1 MKKKKLGLLTR
12 LLIGITAG
20 MLIGSAGDIF
30 GVGDTFIFK
39 GVIRLFVTFTTLFST
54 FLNFIIPLLILSF
67 VAVGLADLGKKAN
80 KLFGVTL
87 LLAYAS
93 TVIAGISAFF
103 VGKALLP
110 SLIHRITGS
119 EIQTRS
125 FEAIFAIQADPVFGV
140 MTAPILAFL
149 LGLGI
154 ANSKNDTLL
163 LCLKDLQEII
173 TKTLNKIIIPGLF
186 SKIAAEGK
194 LLPTIKMF
202 VKLYVMILIFQWLY
216 IAFQFLISTLFTKE
230 NKFKNLKG
238 IAPAYFTAL
247 GTQSSAS
254 TIPVNLESSKDS
266 GVSEDIADF
275 VIPLFAT
282 IHLSGDTIC
291 LVIGS
296 MGIMLANGLTPTL
309 SMFLPFIFMLGI
321 TMVAAPGVPGG
332 GVMAALGLI
341 KSMLHFTDP
350 MSQLIISLHFSQ
362 DSFGTACNIT
372 GDQAIAYM
380 VDSIDRKNGEKK

>member
-1 MKKKKLGLLTR
+1 
-12 LLIGITAG
+12 
-20 MLIGSAGDIF
+20 MLFRS
-30 GVGDTFIFK
+30 
-39 GVIRLFVTFTTLFST
+39 
-54 FLNFIIPLLILSF
+54 
-67 VAVGLADLGKKAN
+67 
-80 KLFGVTL
+80 
-87 LLAYAS
+87 S

-103 VGKALLP
+103 AGKALLP
-110 SLIHRITGS
+110 YLIQRITGS

-140 MTAPILAFL
+140 MTALILAFL

-173 TKTLNKIIIPGLF
+173 TKTLNKIIIPMIPFYVAGLF

-230 NKFKNLKG
+230 NKFKNLRG

-275 VIPLFAT
+275 VIPLCAT

>member
-1 MKKKKLGLLTR
+1 M
-12 LLIGITAG
+12 
-20 MLIGSAGDIF
+20 
-30 GVGDTFIFK
+30 
-39 GVIRLFVTFTTLFST
+39 
-54 FLNFIIPLLILSF
+54 IPF
-67 VAVGLADLGKKAN
+67 YVA
-80 KLFGVTL
+80 
-87 LLAYAS
+87 
-93 TVIAGISAFF
+93 
-103 VGKALLP
+103 
-110 SLIHRITGS
+110 
-119 EIQTRS
+119 
-125 FEAIFAIQADPVFGV
+125 
-140 MTAPILAFL
+140 
-149 LGLGI
+149 
-154 ANSKNDTLL
+154 
-163 LCLKDLQEII
+163 
-173 TKTLNKIIIPGLF
+173 GLF

-275 VIPLFAT
+275 VIPLCAT

-321 TMVAAPGVPGG
+321 TMVAAPGSSRRRSHGGSGPHQIYASFYRSDEPADHFSSLFPGQLWDGLQYNGRSGNRLYGRQHRQKKRRKGIGDGKKRGTFYQQGFEKTNHSADHRTASDGDRGSCRFHYDLQCGRGSSLRGISG
-332 GVMAALGLI
+332 GQHHDSSHQHVFGTGHRGSRGGRPVYWDR
-341 KSMLHFTDP
+341 KSM
-350 MSQLIISLHFSQ
+350 
-362 DSFGTACNIT
+362 
-372 GDQAIAYM
+372 
-380 VDSIDRKNGEKK
+380 